1 MKPVIKMK
9 IIVDI
14 AMTVLIILLMS
25 YGLIGEENHE
35 WLGMGMFILFVLH
48 HILNYKWHM
57 NIKSGRCN
65 AVRIIQ
71 TTVVAVIFLCMIGSM
86 VSGIM
91 LSRYL
96 FSSLSFHNENGT
108 VEKIHILCAY
118 WGFVM
123 MSLHLGFHWNMITSM
138 VKKHINVPALAEK
151 ILKLLVCIIAI
162 YGVFAFI
169 QRDIADYLFLRSH
182 FVFFDYAQPKWHF
195 FIDYVS
201 VMGVFIMVGFFI
213 LKFVKKATLK

>member
-1 MKPVIKMK
+1 MKSVIKMK
-9 IIVDI
+9 IVVDI
-14 AMTVLIILLMS
+14 AMTILIILLMS

-48 HILNYKWHM
+48 HGLNYKWHM
-57 NIKSGRCN
+57 NIKSGRY
-65 AVRIIQ
+65 AVIRILQ
-71 TTVVAVIFLCMIGSM
+71 TAVVAVIFLCMIGSM

-96 FSSLSFHNENGT
+96 FSSLPLHNENGT
-108 VEKIHILCAY
+108 VEEIHILCAY

-138 VKKHINVPALAEK
+138 FQKHRKVANFTEK
-151 ILKLLVCIIAI
+151 VLKLLVCIIVI

-201 VMGVFIMVGFFI
+201 VMGLFVMVGFLI
-213 LKFVKKATLK
+213 LKFVKKIIE